1 MRSRLENRK
10 YKEGKILGWDN
21 IGKDNDIVISSRIR
35 LARNIE
41 DKRMPT
47 LMNQT
52 QAKEIE
58 DLVYDSI
65 SKSNSAIANQFQ
77 LIDMND
83 STLLEKQVLVEKHLI
98 SPDLSKSRIGSVL
111 LQQKEQISIMI
122 NEEDHIRIQC
132 ILPGFQLNDVWDVA
146 NKIDDLMEE
155 SVRFSFDKKWGYLTA
170 CPTNIGTGMRASVML
185 HLPCMV
191 LTGQINSLMEAI
203 TKLGLTIRGLYGEG
217 SEFIG
222 DLFQISNQITLGFS
236 EEEII
241 AKLHSVVKE
250 TIKRERQIRKYLQ
263 EYNPINLE
271 DKIYRSYG
279 ILQYAR
285 SISFNECMK
294 LLSYTRLGI
303 DLGYIEEIDIQVIN
317 HLMINTQAGML
328 QKRFNKTMEEK
339 NRDQVRSQYIREKL
353 KN

>member
-1 MRSRLENRK
+1 LEWN
-10 YKEGKILGWDN
+10 N
-21 IGKDNDIVISSRIR
+21 NNGKDNDIVISSRIR

-41 DKRMPT
+41 DKIMPT
-47 LMNQT
+47 LMNAQ

-58 DLVYDSI
+58 HLVFTSI
-65 SKSNSAIANQFQ
+65 TKSNSAIAHQFK
-77 LIDMND
+77 LIEMDD

-98 SPDLSKSRIGSVL
+98 SPDLAKSKIGSVI
-111 LQQKEQISIMI
+111 LQQEEQISIMV
-122 NEEDHIRIQC
+122 NEEDHIRMQC
-132 ILPGFQLNDVWDVA
+132 ILPGFQLNQVWDMA
-146 NKIDDLMEE
+146 NKLDDLIEE
-155 SVRFSFDKKWGYLTA
+155 SIPFSFDGKWGYLTA

-185 HLPCMV
+185 HLPCIV

-203 TKLGLTIRGLYGEG
+203 TKVGLTIRGLYGEG

-263 EYNPINLE
+263 EYNPLNLE

-279 ILQYAR
+279 TLQYAR
-285 SISFNECMK
+285 NISSDECMK
-294 LLSYTRLGI
+294 LLSYVRLGI
-303 DLGYIEEIDIQVIN
+303 DLGYIEDIDIKVIN
-317 HLMINTQAGML
+317 HLMIHTQAGML
-328 QKRFNKTMEEK
+328 QKKYNKIMDEK
-339 NRDQVRSQYIREKL
+339 ERDQVRSQYIRENL